1 MQPLLIFDRGRV
13 IGQETVVVV
22 EVRADQRTS
31 FSDTGLRYDH
41 LSA

>member
-1 MQPLLIFDRGRV
+1 MT
-13 IGQETVVVV
+13 GQETVVVV

-31 FSDTGLRYDH
+31 FNDMGLRYSH